1 MASSERQDDSCGR
14 GFPIYATESMTFFVQ
29 RFRFW
34 LMACLVIALPIAGHA
49 GTLAVSCRM
58 ACAAGEKACHS
69 CCGDH
74 KASCG
79 MTVTKAVT
87 ASPVKAVSASRSASD
102 IMPGAPINVPR
113 ILVPLVSAESGRVH
127 DLRPPP
133 GIDFQ
138 AAHCARLL

>member
-1 MASSERQDDSCGR
+1 MALSDHRDDSCER
-14 GFPIYATESMTFFVQ
+14 GFPTYAKKSMTFFGQ

-34 LMACLVIALPIAGHA
+34 LMACLVIALPFAGHA
-49 GTLAVSCRM
+49 RTLAVSCRM

-79 MTVTKAVT
+79 ITVTKAVT
-87 ASPVKAVSASRSASD
+87 ASPVKAVSASGSASD
-102 IMPGAPINVPR
+102 ITPGAAINVPR
-113 ILVPLVSAESGRVH
+113 IFVPLGSAESGRVH

-133 GIDFQ
+133 SIDFQ